1 MAMQRVAERPLLQ
14 ERSPQRAEVLGY
26 EPALQRVPNA
36 EWGLVLLPALA
47 PRQLELELVGV
58 TSEKELWPGR
68 QLLQ

>member
-26 EPALQRVPNA
+26 EPALQRVPDA

-47 PRQLELELVGV
+47 PRQLELVGV